1 MLILSRIQPNKINAF
16 KIPTLPSEATTSEK
30 YKNIVKREKAF
41 SNLYFD
47 KVKTLQNNAIPTHK
61 NKFIVI

>member
-16 KIPTLPSEATTSEK
+16 KIPTLPSEATTNAK

-47 KVKTLQNNAIPTHK
+47 KVKTLQNKAIPTHK